1 MKKFFTLLLMM
12 AAVAGICA
20 QEITGDWNGLL
31 EVGGQKLRLVFHI
44 MSTDEGLTATMDSP
58 DQGAFDLPV
67 SRVSFSDQR
76 LELTVDMAQITYA
89 GELKDGILEGTFQQM
104 GNEFPLDLQRE
115 ALEKPVY
122 NRPQEPQ
129 EPFGYRIEEVVFPNP
144 GAGIK
149 LAGTLTLPEGEGIF
163 PAVVMISGSGAQNR
177 DEEILGH
184 KPFWIIADHLTRN
197 GIAVLRF
204 DDRGV
209 GASEGDA
216 STGTTYD
223 FATDALSAVRYLK
236 TRPEIGKIG
245 LVGHSEGGVIAP
257 IAASQCE
264 EVDFIVLLAGTG
276 IRGDKLLL
284 AQQEL
289 IWASGME
296 EEELQQTLAVNAG
309 AFELVI
315 NALDLED
322 LETELGKYLTKKM
335 DDGAIEIPQGMSY
348 AELYKMQMD
357 SMTNPWM
364 YEFIRLYPSDWL
376 TKVTC
381 PVLALN
387 GSKDLQVPSE
397 PNLAA
402 IGNAL
407 KQGGNKDYTLRE
419 FPGLNH
425 LFQECET
432 GLPDEYAQ
440 IEQTIAPIV
449 LEEMTAWI
457 KARVVRK

>member
-1 MKKFFTLLLMM
+1 MKKFITLLVML

-44 MSTDEGLTATMDSP
+44 MSTEEGLSATMDSP
-58 DQGAFDLPV
+58 DQNAFDLPV
-67 SRVSFSDQR
+67 SQISFSNPR
-76 LELTVDMAQITYA
+76 LELAVDMVQITYA
-89 GELKDGILEGTFQQM
+89 AELKDGILEGTFQQM

-122 NRPQEPQ
+122 SRPQEPQ
-129 EPFGYRIEEVVFPNP
+129 EPFGYRSEEVAFPNP
-144 GAGIK
+144 EAEIK

-177 DEEILGH
+177 DEEIMGH
-184 KPFWIIADHLTRN
+184 KPFWVIADHLTRN

-209 GASEGDA
+209 GASEGDPA
-216 STGTTYD
+216 SGTTYD
-223 FATDALSAVRYLK
+223 FATDAISAVRYLR
-236 TRPEIGKIG
+236 TRPEIGQIG

-322 LETELGKYLTKKM
+322 LETELGKYLTEKM

-364 YEFIRLYPSDWL
+364 YEFIRLDPSDWL
-376 TKVTC
+376 TKVRC

-397 PNLAA
+397 VNLAA
-402 IGNAL
+402 IGAAL
-407 KQGGNKDYTLRE
+407 EKGGNQDYTLRE

-432 GLPDEYAQ
+432 GLPAEYAQ
-440 IEQTIAPIV
+440 IEQTISPIV